1 MKDANEL
8 DAVDALIS
16 AAMDDELDQA
26 GREEL
31 ERLIAADPAVA
42 ARVRAF
48 HQIDSVVRGV
58 GRNELEPEQLA
69 AGYASI
75 EERLGIGAGARPPL
89 WRRPAFGLALA
100 AAAVLFLYLS
110 GASESARPGLAKGDA
125 PPNVVVL
132 DEPPGGAPDDLP
144 SEEAPLEEE
153 SLDAFA
159 VALGYAEGPD
169 GVSPVPGLPMEDFEI
184 IDQLELLEYLAAREA
199 EGRG

>member
-58 GRNELEPEQLA
+58 GRNELGRNESKRGSGE
-69 AGYASI
+69 SS
-75 EERLGIGAGARPPL
+75 
-89 WRRPAFGLALA
+89 
-100 AAAVLFLYLS
+100 LS
-110 GASESARPGLAKGDA
+110 PFIHICIPFK
-125 PPNVVVL
+125 
-132 DEPPGGAPDDLP
+132 
-144 SEEAPLEEE
+144 
-153 SLDAFA
+153 
-159 VALGYAEGPD
+159 
-169 GVSPVPGLPMEDFEI
+169 
-184 IDQLELLEYLAAREA
+184 
-199 EGRG
+199 